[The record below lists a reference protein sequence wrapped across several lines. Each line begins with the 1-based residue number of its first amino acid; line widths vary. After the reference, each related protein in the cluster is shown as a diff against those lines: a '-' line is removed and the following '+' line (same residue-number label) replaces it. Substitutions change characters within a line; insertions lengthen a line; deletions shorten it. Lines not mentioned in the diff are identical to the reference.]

1 MMNKD
6 EMLPAV
12 VRLVKAIPQQHE
24 DPLKQASYVNG
35 YLTGLL
41 NAMYDELPE
50 VQQVIDHVLAQWENG
65 ADQANTDED

>member
-1 MMNKD
+1 MNKD
-6 EMLPAV
+6 DLLPAV
-12 VRLVKAIPQQHE
+12 VRLVNAIPKQHS
-24 DPLKQASYVNG
+24 DPHKQASYVNG

-65 ADQANTDED
+65 AEDSDEE